1 MAEANV
7 KNLEAI
13 ELFSEQTA
21 KLREDTRKQVDEIRE
36 QLQRV
41 SIWLDKELP
50 EYWRNELRIA
60 ENRWIEA
67 REELLRCQAKTRAED
82 ETSCFF
88 QRKQLDRATARRQL
102 CERKVR
108 ILPECSMHWEQCL
121 QELSTKVRQLDDI
134 AESIL
139 PNAIARLQ
147 ATVEVIK
154 KYMES

>member
-13 ELFSEQTA
+13 ELFNEQVG

-41 SIWLDKELP
+41 SVWLQKELP
-50 EYWRNELRIA
+50 EYWSNELRKA

-82 ETSCFF
+82 ETSCSF
-88 QRKQLDRATARRQL
+88 QQKQLDRATTRRRL
-102 CERKVR
+102 CESKVR
-108 ILPECSMHWEQCL
+108 LLPECAMLWEQCL
-121 QELSTKVRQLDDI
+121 QELSTKVRQLDDVS
-134 AESIL
+134 ESTL
-139 PNAIARLQ
+139 PNAMGRLHTTIE
-147 ATVEVIK
+147 AIK
-154 KYMES
+154 KYTQT